1 MTTKIAAK
9 SIARPL
15 ALHAAAGLSYL
26 VFLIALAY
34 LTPPAA
40 NAASVELGTKAV
52 IITRAEQ
59 YRRLCAGGD
68 PGACALLDAAARSRT
83 GTDDILNRPRTYG
96 HTADEVIEYLKHHNL
111 IIKTE
116 IYE

>member
-1 MTTKIAAK
+1 MTTK
-9 SIARPL
+9 SIIRPL

-34 LTPPAA
+34 ITPPAA
-40 NAASVELGTKAV
+40 NAASVELGIKST
-52 IITRAEQ
+52 IITRAEH

-68 PGACALLDAAARSRT
+68 PGACAMLDAAARSRT
-83 GTDDILNRPRTYG
+83 GADDILNRPLTYG
-96 HTADEVIEYLKHHNL
+96 NTPGAIIEYLEQHNL

-116 IYE
+116 INE